1 MNKIKLDLKNSKW
14 WEPGMG
20 NIFQSVLNIELTNT
34 YVMPSPNEQS
44 LVNAIQVRGASAQ
57 QQSPS
62 IAELA
67 GIRELEQDQSN
78 FQVKNV
84 NLLDSKNKSNAA
96 LAALQAIPD
105 ENNDFLQNLNFDEI
119 SPNFGDFAGNDLAYP
134 NIFDASMADVSKK
147 IFENRVFDLNEIM
160 VDDDNDDEQDGV
172 KANKREDKSK
182 KQLEKLLLGSD
193 ARLDGKS
200 NKFKN

>member
-1 MNKIKLDLKNSKW
+1 
-14 WEPGMG
+14 
-20 NIFQSVLNIELTNT
+20 
-34 YVMPSPNEQS
+34 
-44 LVNAIQVRGASAQ
+44 
-57 QQSPS
+57 
-62 IAELA
+62 
-67 GIRELEQDQSN
+67 
-78 FQVKNV
+78 
-84 NLLDSKNKSNAA
+84 

-160 VDDDNDDEQDGV
+160 VDDENNDEQDGV

-193 ARLDGKS
+193 TRLDGKS

>member
-1 MNKIKLDLKNSKW
+1 
-14 WEPGMG
+14 
-20 NIFQSVLNIELTNT
+20 
-34 YVMPSPNEQS
+34 
-44 LVNAIQVRGASAQ
+44 
-57 QQSPS
+57 
-62 IAELA
+62 
-67 GIRELEQDQSN
+67 
-78 FQVKNV
+78 
-84 NLLDSKNKSNAA
+84 
-96 LAALQAIPD
+96 
-105 ENNDFLQNLNFDEI
+105 
-119 SPNFGDFAGNDLAYP
+119 
-134 NIFDASMADVSKK
+134 MADVSKK

>member
-1 MNKIKLDLKNSKW
+1 
-14 WEPGMG
+14 
-20 NIFQSVLNIELTNT
+20 VLNIELTNT

-84 NLLDSKNKSNAA
+84 NLLDSKDKSNAA
-96 LAALQAIPD
+96 LAAL
-105 ENNDFLQNLNFDEI
+105 
-119 SPNFGDFAGNDLAYP
+119 
-134 NIFDASMADVSKK
+134 
-147 IFENRVFDLNEIM
+147 
-160 VDDDNDDEQDGV
+160 
-172 KANKREDKSK
+172 
-182 KQLEKLLLGSD
+182 
-193 ARLDGKS
+193 
-200 NKFKN
+200 

>member
-1 MNKIKLDLKNSKW
+1 M
-14 WEPGMG
+14 
-20 NIFQSVLNIELTNT
+20 
-34 YVMPSPNEQS
+34 MPSQNEQS
-44 LVNAIQVRGASAQ
+44 LANAIQVRGASAQ

-84 NLLDSKNKSNAA
+84 NLLDSKDKSNAA
-96 LAALQAIPD
+96 LSALQAIPD

-119 SPNFGDFAGNDLAYP
+119 SPNFGDFAGNDFAYP

-160 VDDDNDDEQDGV
+160 VDDDNDE
-172 KANKREDKSK
+172 E
-182 KQLEKLLLGSD
+182 
-193 ARLDGKS
+193 
-200 NKFKN
+200 